1 MLRLA
6 LQKPCIHL
14 GAKGRNIND
23 DIGALVQKGQDKKI
37 QQSLDIVRVVGNNA
51 VHPGQL
57 DIRDDR
63 TTAETLFRL
72 LNLIVDKMISEGRQV
87 EELYASLPENARK
100 AIEDRDS

>member
-51 VHPGQL
+51 VNPGQL

-63 TTAETLFRL
+63 ATAETLFRL
-72 LNLIVDKMISEGRQV
+72 LNLIVDKMTSEGRQV

>member
-1 MLRLA
+1 LLRLA

-23 DIGALVQKGQDKKI
+23 DIGALVEKGQDKKI

-57 DIRDDR
+57 DILDDR
-63 TTAETLFRL
+63 ATAETLFRL
-72 LNLIVDKMISEGRQV
+72 SNSIVDKMISEGRQV

-100 AIEDRDS
+100 AIEDGDS

>member
-6 LQKPCIHL
+6 LQKPCTHL

-23 DIGALVQKGQDKKI
+23 DIGALVEKGQDKKI

-63 TTAETLFRL
+63 ATAEPLFRL

-87 EELYASLPENARK
+87 
-100 AIEDRDS
+100 